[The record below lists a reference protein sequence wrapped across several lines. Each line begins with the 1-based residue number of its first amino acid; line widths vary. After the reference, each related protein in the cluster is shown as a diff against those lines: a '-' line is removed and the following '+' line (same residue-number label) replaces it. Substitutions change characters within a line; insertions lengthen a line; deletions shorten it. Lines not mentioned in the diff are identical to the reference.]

1 MLARTVFAKQVS
13 FANRAPGAT
22 NARLVCASRAASG
35 PDAREGPG
43 AARVGR
49 TRTVQT
55 VFALHGA
62 FAYARSGD
70 AVRVTRDREEPPVP
84 SEVEPRVPP
93 GGLNRRERLRRQ
105 TFGELEVAALAE
117 VREHGPVA
125 LSLRRV
131 ARRMGMSPA
140 GLYRYVDSR
149 EALLTLLITR
159 AYDDLA
165 DHLCRAIGL
174 PPGSLAGPTPPHAP
188 DGAPDGA
195 PVDVLGDASAEA
207 SAASA
212 AAPLPLVAGPD
223 TDVAERLR
231 AVALAYRAWSVAHP
245 NEFGL
250 IFGDP
255 IPDYEAPAGGPTVAA
270 MTRVGLALATP
281 LIEAWHLGRLRVHP
295 ALEAAELTGP
305 LAEMAKVGGDLPPAA
320 HALLLLTWGRL
331 HGQVSLEVFGHH
343 HWLFPDG
350 CEALYRAEIAS
361 MLTDLGVTDRPT

>member
-1 MLARTVFAKQVS
+1 VA
-13 FANRAPGAT
+13 APPA
-22 NARLVCASRAASG
+22 
-35 PDAREGPG
+35 
-43 AARVGR
+43 
-49 TRTVQT
+49 
-55 VFALHGA
+55 
-62 FAYARSGD
+62 
-70 AVRVTRDREEPPVP
+70 
-84 SEVEPRVPP
+84 
-93 GGLNRRERLRRQ
+93 GLNRRERLRRQ

-174 PPGSLAGPTPPHAP
+174 PPGSFGGPTTAEVP
-188 DGAPDGA
+188 DGAPPGVPNGA
-195 PVDVLGDASAEA
+195 PTEALGDASAGA
-207 SAASA
+207 SPVSA
-212 AAPLPLVAGPD
+212 GAPPPLVAGPD
-223 TDVAERLR
+223 ADVAERLR
-231 AVALAYRAWSVAHP
+231 AVALAYRAWSVDHP

-281 LIEAWHLGRLRVHP
+281 LIEAWHQGRLRVHP

-305 LAEMAKVGGDLPPAA
+305 LAEMAKLGGDLPPAA
-320 HALLLLTWGRL
+320 YGLLLLTWGRL

-361 MLTDLGVTDRPT
+361 MLSDLGVTDRAT